1 VNSEAVHVEDKTQE
15 AAMETFSG
23 SMPKPDRLTQRV
35 QSLEKW
41 YATDF
46 ERRIA
51 ALAALMET
59 QIRQELRAQFMA
71 ELNTRMQQARKQY
84 EESIYAQFGRW
95 ESQRQLLLNEIE
107 DLRHKV
113 PGDELMAEIAS
124 AEKSLNDSEG
134 KTSLERQAQIVA
146 YVKATATNLTE
157 VATGRVRLSDEWKKR
172 FLTTFL
178 NLMNLHES
186 LDRSANRASVIRELR
201 PAIAAG

>member
-1 VNSEAVHVEDKTQE
+1 MREPNSSPRHLCWCQ
-15 AAMETFSG
+15 
-23 SMPKPDRLTQRV
+23 MPVPQDLHAEGLCILHFIQGIDHDC
-35 QSLEKW
+35 
-41 YATDF
+41 A
-46 ERRIA
+46 
-51 ALAALMET
+51 
-59 QIRQELRAQFMA
+59 ELR
-71 ELNTRMQQARKQY
+71 R
-84 EESIYAQFGRW
+84 
-95 ESQRQLLLNEIE
+95 
-107 DLRHKV
+107 
-113 PGDELMAEIAS
+113 EIAQ
-124 AEKSLNDSEG
+124 G